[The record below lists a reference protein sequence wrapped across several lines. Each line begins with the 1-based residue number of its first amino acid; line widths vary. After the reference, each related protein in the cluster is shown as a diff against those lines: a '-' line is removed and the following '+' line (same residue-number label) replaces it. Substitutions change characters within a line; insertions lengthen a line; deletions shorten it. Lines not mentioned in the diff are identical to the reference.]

1 MRTIRVKQQNQTA
14 VIEALK
20 AAGFE
25 AKHSKITPLS
35 HWESE
40 WNADHDADQM
50 RFNSKVG
57 MAGIETSAS
66 GNQAHK
72 VIKQL
77 KATGVI
83 Q

>member
-1 MRTIRVKQQNQTA
+1 MRTIRVKQQNQATI
-14 VIEALK
+14 VDALIN
-20 AAGFE
+20 AGFE

-35 HWESE
+35 EWESE